1 MKSVRAGGGGE
12 GGQKKG
18 RDGVGTLHLS
28 CVHTSSCHD

>member
-1 MKSVRAGGGGE
+1 MKSVRAGGGE